1 MLKSFQQGIFNDIC
15 VLTCS
20 FLNLYIYIYTYVN
33 HRHIYLEDLMRFMQE
48 EEAVKTMSLFE
59 GSKENGRISKSSL
72 KNWVVCDL
80 YLISND
86 FILQW

>member
-1 MLKSFQQGIFNDIC
+1 
-15 VLTCS
+15 
-20 FLNLYIYIYTYVN
+20 
-33 HRHIYLEDLMRFMQE
+33 MRFMQE

-86 FILQW
+86 FVLQW